1 MPRKHKLTHHKGVH
15 KGTKQSSSL
24 SMDILCHSSA
34 PPSPKQSLQLEIV
47 DNVASPQTDDYLTVE
62 TSNYDGEASTIGGSV
77 VLVEASTQTIEC
89 VTQDEAVQVETEWNC
104 EVLCRACQSRICE
117 EVEELIDDAEG
128 KCKDSIVCISHF

>member
-1 MPRKHKLTHHKGVH
+1 MPRKQKLTYRKGIR
-15 KGTKQSSSL
+15 KGTKQSSLL
-24 SMDILCHSSA
+24 SMDISCHSSA
-34 PPSPKQSLQLEIV
+34 QPSPKQSLQLEIV
-47 DNVASPQTDDYLTVE
+47 DNVASPQTDDCLTVE

-89 VTQDEAVQVETEWNC
+89 VTQ
-104 EVLCRACQSRICE
+104 LCRACQSRICE